1 MPHPSKADP
10 ALAPPALSGRAG
22 GLANG
27 AVNRPVKVAL
37 NTVLDGVTKGAVSTP
52 SRGPG
57 RHTLDNILRA
67 AGEILDEAGY
77 EGFNTTA
84 VAQRAGISTATL
96 YRHYPDKHAV
106 LRALIVHEQTERSAA
121 LGPFFEAFAT
131 AADWRT
137 PLAEA
142 TRHIWR
148 MRLAQPG
155 GRATRRA
162 LQMSPDLW
170 QWDQRQNE
178 EIAQGFA
185 RAMRRR
191 NPKLSAVKSRR
202 VALVSVQAMV
212 SLLDLASLDP
222 RLGPRIVEEA
232 IEMRAAYLAPYLD
245 AAGS

>member
-1 MPHPSKADP
+1 MPRPPKADVAP
-10 ALAPPALSGRAG
+10 ANANAGARVAGTPAA
-22 GLANG
+22 A
-27 AVNRPVKVAL
+27 
-37 NTVLDGVTKGAVSTP
+37 
-52 SRGPG
+52 RGPG
-57 RHTLDNILRA
+57 RHTLSNILRA

-77 EGFNTTA
+77 EGLNTTA

-96 YRHYPDKHAV
+96 YRHFPDKHAV
-106 LRALIVHEQTERSAA
+106 LRALIVHGQTERSAA
-121 LGPFFEAFAT
+121 LGPFYEAFAT
-131 AADWRT
+131 APDWRE

-142 TRHIWR
+142 SRHIWR
-148 MRLAQPG
+148 MRQAQPG
-155 GRATRRA
+155 GRSTRRA

-178 EIAQGFA
+178 EIAQGLA

-191 NPKLSAVKSRR
+191 NPKLSPVQAKR

-222 RLGPRIVEEA
+222 RRGLLIVEEA

-245 AAGS
+245 

>member
-1 MPHPSKADP
+1 MT
-10 ALAPPALSGRAG
+10 G
-22 GLANG
+22 G
-27 AVNRPVKVAL
+27 
-37 NTVLDGVTKGAVSTP
+37 

-57 RHTLDNILRA
+57 RHTLDSILRA
-67 AGEILDEAGY
+67 AGEVLDEAGY

-106 LRALIVHEQTERSAA
+106 LRALIVYEQTERSTA
-121 LGPFFEAFAT
+121 LGPFYEAIAM
-131 AADWRT
+131 APDWRK
-137 PLAEA
+137 PLAESS
-142 TRHIWR
+142 RLMWR

-170 QWDQRQNE
+170 EWDQRQNE
-178 EIAQGFA
+178 EIAQGLA
-185 RAMRRR
+185 RALRRR
-191 NPKLSAVKSRR
+191 NPGLSAVQAKR

-222 RLGPRIVEEA
+222 KRGLRIVEEA
-232 IEMRAAYLAPYLD
+232 IEMRAAYLARYLD
-245 AAGS
+245 

>member
-1 MPHPSKADP
+1 
-10 ALAPPALSGRAG
+10 
-22 GLANG
+22 
-27 AVNRPVKVAL
+27 
-37 NTVLDGVTKGAVSTP
+37 
-52 SRGPG
+52 
-57 RHTLDNILRA
+57 
-67 AGEILDEAGY
+67 
-77 EGFNTTA
+77 
-84 VAQRAGISTATL
+84 
-96 YRHYPDKHAV
+96 
-106 LRALIVHEQTERSAA
+106 
-121 LGPFFEAFAT
+121 
-131 AADWRT
+131 
-137 PLAEA
+137 
-142 TRHIWR
+142 

-232 IEMRAAYLAPYLD
+232 IEMRAAYLALYLD

>member
-1 MPHPSKADP
+1 MPRPSQAD
-10 ALAPPALSGRAG
+10 AAISDAASGTRVGGRA
-22 GLANG
+22 AG
-27 AVNRPVKVAL
+27 A
-37 NTVLDGVTKGAVSTP
+37 
-52 SRGPG
+52 RGPG

-77 EGFNTTA
+77 EGLNTTA

-96 YRHYPDKHAV
+96 YRHFPDKHAV
-106 LRALIVHEQTERSAA
+106 LRALIVHGQTERSAA
-121 LGPFFEAFAT
+121 LGPFYEAFAT
-131 AADWRT
+131 APDWRE

-142 TRHIWR
+142 SRHIWR

-155 GRATRRA
+155 GRSTRRA

-178 EIAQGFA
+178 EIAQGLA

-191 NPKLSAVKSRR
+191 NPKLSPVQAKR
-202 VALVSVQAMV
+202 VALVSLQAMV
-212 SLLDLASLDP
+212 SLLDLASLEP
-222 RLGPRIVEEA
+222 RRGLRIVEED

-245 AAGS
+245 

>member
-1 MPHPSKADP
+1 MARSSKAN
-10 ALAPPALSGRAG
+10 LPPDKPLSGSAERG
-22 GLANG
+22 VSSG
-27 AVNRPVKVAL
+27 ASS
-37 NTVLDGVTKGAVSTP
+37 GATSAV

-106 LRALIVHEQTERSAA
+106 LRALIVHGQTERSTA
-121 LGPFFEAFAT
+121 LGPFYETFAT
-131 AADWRT
+131 AADWRK

-142 TRHIWR
+142 SRHIWR
-148 MRLAQPG
+148 MRLSQPG
-155 GRATRRA
+155 ARATRRA

-178 EIAQGFA
+178 EIALGMA
-185 RAMRRR
+185 NAMRRR
-191 NPKLSAVKSRR
+191 NPRLSAVQAKR

-222 RLGPRIVEEA
+222 RRGSRIVEEA
-232 IEMRAAYLAPYLD
+232 IAMRAAYLAPYLD
-245 AAGS
+245 

>member
-1 MPHPSKADP
+1 
-10 ALAPPALSGRAG
+10 
-22 GLANG
+22 
-27 AVNRPVKVAL
+27 VNRPVKVAL

-185 RAMRRR
+185 RAMRRPAGPGEPGSATWAQDR
-191 NPKLSAVKSRR
+191 EGGHRDACGLPGPLSGCGR
-202 VALVSVQAMV
+202 VLMP
-212 SLLDLASLDP
+212 D
-222 RLGPRIVEEA
+222 R
-232 IEMRAAYLAPYLD
+232 
-245 AAGS
+245 

>member
-1 MPHPSKADP
+1 MT
-10 ALAPPALSGRAG
+10 G
-22 GLANG
+22 G
-27 AVNRPVKVAL
+27 
-37 NTVLDGVTKGAVSTP
+37 

-67 AGEILDEAGY
+67 AGEVLDEAGY

-106 LRALIVHEQTERSAA
+106 LRALIVYEQTERSAA
-121 LGPFFEAFAT
+121 LGPFYEAMAT
-131 AADWRT
+131 APDWRM

-142 TRHIWR
+142 SRLMWR

-170 QWDQRQNE
+170 EWDQRQNE
-178 EIAQGFA
+178 EIAQGLA
-185 RAMRRR
+185 RALRRR
-191 NPKLSAVKSRR
+191 NPGLSAVQAKR

-222 RLGPRIVEEA
+222 KHGSRIVEEA

-245 AAGS
+245 